1 MKYFLIIL
9 VVLGLIMQ
17 CNTKCSSNSAIN
29 LYENGKYEKAAKIF
43 HKKVTSF
50 GEYEILDGVGAVN
63 AYYLSLCYEKLGES
77 EKSQQVK
84 KEYLEDLQ
92 KDYPEIANAIQK
104 EANEFAAAQLKNN
117 IVGVWNA
124 FMAGDALNNNKDI
137 PLSNLRTKPSYCRV
151 NEDGTFTVV
160 FDGARNVNGYWEI
173 SNGKP
178 RFYSGNETS
187 GVLNNQGYILIRT
200 GGILRTGKPTIINYF
215 FKR

>member
-1 MKYFLIIL
+1 MI
-9 VVLGLIMQ
+9 
-17 CNTKCSSNSAIN
+17 CSAKCSSNYAIN

-43 HKKVTSF
+43 HGITSLF
-50 GEYEILDGVGAVN
+50 YDDVEDFDAIGVVN
-63 AYYLSLCYEKLGES
+63 AYYLSLCYEKLGET

-84 KEYLEDLQ
+84 KEYLEAYSKIRETLQ
-92 KDYPEIANAIQK
+92 EDYPEIADAIQN
-104 EANEFAAAQLKNN
+104 EANEFTAAQLKNN

-137 PLSNLRTKPSYCRV
+137 PLSNLRTRPSYCRV